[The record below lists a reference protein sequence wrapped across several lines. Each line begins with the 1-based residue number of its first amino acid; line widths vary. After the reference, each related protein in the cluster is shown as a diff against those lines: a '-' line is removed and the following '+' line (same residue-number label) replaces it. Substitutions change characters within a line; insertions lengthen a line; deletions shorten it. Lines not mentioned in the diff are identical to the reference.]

1 MDTSLDEKTG
11 AQIDLEE
18 ANEPDGEAAEDE
30 ARAWYVIHTY
40 SGYENKVKENLEQ
53 RIKSMDV
60 ADKIFK
66 VIIPTEDEVE
76 IKGGQRRTVSKKVF
90 PGYILVQMALDDS
103 SWYVVRHTP
112 GVTGFVG
119 AGSTPTPLESEEV
132 RTIINQM
139 ESKTPRV
146 KVGFSKGQ
154 KVKIIDGPL
163 NEFIGMVDVL
173 FPDKGKMRVMVSIFG
188 RETPVELDLLQVE
201 RM

>member
-1 MDTSLDEKTG
+1 MDDKTNTKAMLEETTELDEDSINIEG
-11 AQIDLEE
+11 
-18 ANEPDGEAAEDE
+18 
-30 ARAWYVIHTY
+30 RFWYVIHTY

-53 RIKSMDV
+53 RIRSMDM
-60 ADKIFK
+60 AAKIFQ
-66 VIIPTEDEVE
+66 VVIPTEDEIE
-76 IKGGQRRTVSKKVF
+76 IKGGQRRTVSRKVF
-90 PGYILVQMALDDS
+90 PGYILVQMDLDDS

-119 AGSTPTPLESEEV
+119 AGSTPTPLDNEEV
-132 RTIINQM
+132 RGILNQM

-154 KVKIIDGPL
+154 RVKIIDGPL
-163 NEFIGMVDVL
+163 SDFIGMVDTL
-173 FPDKGKMRVMVSIFG
+173 FPEKGKIRVMVSIFG

>member
-11 AQIDLEE
+11 TQTDLVETTD
-18 ANEPDGEAAEDE
+18 PDVEAAEDE

-53 RIKSMDV
+53 RIKSMDMV
-60 ADKIFK
+60 DKIFR
-66 VIIPTEDEVE
+66 VVIPTEDEVE
-76 IKGGQRRTVSKKVF
+76 IKGGQRRTVSRKVF
-90 PGYILVQMALDDS
+90 PGYILVQMSLDDS

-119 AGSTPTPLESEEV
+119 SGTAPTPLEAEEV

-154 KVKIIDGPL
+154 KIKIIDGPL
-163 NEFIGMVDVL
+163 ADFIGMVDVL

-188 RETPVELDLLQVE
+188 RDTPVELDLLQVE